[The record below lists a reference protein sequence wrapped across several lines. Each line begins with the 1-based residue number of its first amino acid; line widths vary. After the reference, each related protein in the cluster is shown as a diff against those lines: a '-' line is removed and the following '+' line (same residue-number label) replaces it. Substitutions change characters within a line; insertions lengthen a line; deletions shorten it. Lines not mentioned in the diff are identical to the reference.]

1 MAGDEIQDEP
11 LNGGEKQPNNLNA
24 GVADEIDK
32 TKTPVLDAF
41 SRDLTKMAVEK
52 KLEAVIGREKEI
64 ERLIQI
70 LTRKKKN
77 NPVLVGFPGVGKT
90 AIAEGLAMRIANK
103 DVTRALHDKRLVLLD
118 LSLLVAGTKFRGQFE
133 ERMKV
138 IMEEVERNGNIILFI
153 DELHTIMGAGNVSGG
168 LDASN
173 MIKPA
178 LAKGVLRMIGAT
190 TFDEYKTSIEK
201 DGATERRFQ
210 KIICDEPSAEET
222 IQIVT
227 QSIAS
232 YEEHH
237 NVTFT
242 PEAIK
247 AAVEFADRYIT
258 TRYFPDKAFDVIDEA
273 GSRSHL
279 DNMRTSPE
287 IQALE
292 ERQKQ
297 VAEEKILVVKQQRYE
312 EAARIRETERQLE
325 REIKLAKLAWE
336 DLEKQNRVIV
346 TEDVIATVVSKMI
359 GIPVTKLTQDEG
371 EKLIEMP
378 QELEKSVIGQPEAVR
393 KVCESI
399 QRNRAGLND
408 PSKPIASFLFLGS
421 TGIGKTQLAKKLA
434 QYLFNDADALIRFDM
449 SEFAEPHTIAQLKGS
464 PPGYIG
470 YEEGGQLT
478 EKVRNK
484 PYAVILFDEIEKA
497 HPLIYNLLLQ
507 ILDEGKLTD
516 AKGLTVN
523 FKNTIIIMTSNIGTS
538 ELAQAKGL
546 GFGIKG
552 NDVDIISVV
561 TKALKKSFKPE
572 FINRLDETII
582 FNRLT
587 PENIHEITKLNLKDW
602 AKNIEKQGYKIE
614 VTPALEN
621 FLGTKGYN
629 DEFGARPIN
638 RMIKDYV
645 QTPVAKELLKKHF
658 VPGDTILI
666 DINPNK
672 KDEKDEDVIVSKK
685 EAAVAVPAK

>member
-464 PPGYIG
+464 PPGYVG

-666 DINPNK
+666 DINPDK

>member
-138 IMEEVERNGNIILFI
+138 IMEEVERNGNVILFI

-464 PPGYIG
+464 PPGYVG

-666 DINPNK
+666 DINPDK